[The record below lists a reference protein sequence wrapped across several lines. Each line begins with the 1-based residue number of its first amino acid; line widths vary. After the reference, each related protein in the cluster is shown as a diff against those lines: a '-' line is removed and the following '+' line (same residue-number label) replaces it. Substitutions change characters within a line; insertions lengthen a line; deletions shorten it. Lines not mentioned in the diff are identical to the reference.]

1 MFPLLIFSSISI
13 FLEQVNVWLF
23 GCPLF
28 ILHFQFFF
36 QMRFD
41 GFKKWLSSYWNIGDA
56 VAIVLFFVGFG
67 LRMGGLLIE
76 GRITYALD
84 LMVFILRIL
93 EIFYVDRTLGPYVVM
108 IGRMVNSINTGIFCG
123 QEVFLHGCFVNKYS
137 RKKIFRFPEKNT
149 CGRILSSKFARSNTY
164 VVRKFS
170 SFFHCKKFSEHLLA
184 TASKR
189 FITFIEILQS

>member
-23 GCPLF
+23 DCPLF
-28 ILHFQFFF
+28 SLFLFF
-36 QMRFD
+36 QIRFD
-41 GFKKWLSSYWNIGDA
+41 GFKKWLSSYWNVGDA

-108 IGRMVNSINTGIFCG
+108 IGRMVNSINTGIF
-123 QEVFLHGCFVNKYS
+123 LW
-137 RKKIFRFPEKNT
+137 
-149 CGRILSSKFARSNTY
+149 ARSI
-164 VVRKFS
+164 S
-170 SFFHCKKFSEHLLA
+170 SWMFCK
-184 TASKR
+184 
-189 FITFIEILQS
+189 

>member
-1 MFPLLIFSSISI
+1 MFGCLIVLFLFCIFS
-13 FLEQVNVWLF
+13 
-23 GCPLF
+23 
-28 ILHFQFFF
+28 FFF

-41 GFKKWLSSYWNIGDA
+41 GFKKWLSSYWNVGDA

-108 IGRMVNSINTGIFCG
+108 IGRMVNSINTSIF
-123 QEVFLHGCFVNKYS
+123 QW
-137 RKKIFRFPEKNT
+137 
-149 CGRILSSKFARSNTY
+149 ARS
-164 VVRKFS
+164 S
-170 SFFHCKKFSEHLLA
+170 SS
-184 TASKR
+184 
-189 FITFIEILQS
+189 

>member
-1 MFPLLIFSSISI
+1 MFGCLIVLFLFCIFSL
-13 FLEQVNVWLF
+13 FL
-23 GCPLF
+23 
-28 ILHFQFFF
+28 FF
-36 QMRFD
+36 QIRFD
-41 GFKKWLSSYWNIGDA
+41 GFKKWLSSYWNVGDA

-189 FITFIEILQS
+189 FVTFIEKSCKVVLQS